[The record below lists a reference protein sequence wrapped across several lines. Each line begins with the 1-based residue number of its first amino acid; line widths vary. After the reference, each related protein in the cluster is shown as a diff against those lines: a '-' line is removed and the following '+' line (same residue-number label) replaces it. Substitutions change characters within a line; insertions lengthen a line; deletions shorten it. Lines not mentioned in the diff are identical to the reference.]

1 MIRAIIL
8 TGGKGTRLQ
17 LSLPKQ
23 FYLLNNKPLFIMTLE
38 KFITH
43 PLIDEVV
50 LVYNE
55 EFKDL
60 YTKYLK
66 EFSYQSKVKMVTGG
80 ETRQLSVYNG
90 LQYLMNKNHSNED
103 IVIIHDG
110 SRPFVSQTLITKT
123 INSCQLNQASAV
135 AITHLNDTII
145 DRKYKLLKKEN
156 VLVVQTPQTFI
167 FTQLYAWH
175 KKLFEQGITNLT
187 DDGQIAKMNKAEVCY
202 IEGEK
207 TNIKVTDQEDL
218 DLIKNFEGK

>member
-66 EFSYQSKVKMVTGG
+66 EFSYQSKVKMVAGG

-167 FTQLYAWH
+167 FTLP
-175 KKLFEQGITNLT
+175 
-187 DDGQIAKMNKAEVCY
+187 
-202 IEGEK
+202 
-207 TNIKVTDQEDL
+207 
-218 DLIKNFEGK
+218 